1 MKFSVRL
8 TACLLCLCALLCC
21 VSCAKKDGDTPDG
34 MKNAT
39 AAGADFRFYIPA
51 YWNVST
57 EYGVS
62 GGYYTQAQQ
71 CRASVVKY
79 TLTAEQITAKT
90 EATANGKSAITW
102 FWESE
107 CVPVLNSYAQG
118 GKVEHLA
125 NEDTDILLGELNAKK
140 YHCKSIYNGTFDA
153 VHTVMAI
160 GDAGDAF
167 YVLTCTMEDGLYTRY
182 VADIDKM
189 IQYFKL
195 AEPYVPDD
203 FAKATAKDET
213 APEGMKLV
221 SNDEVAYRFYAPV
234 SWAVNRNEAIFA
246 AYLESDGSNVSVTPY
261 QPVSGQMSVAQ
272 YFDLCEEQMMSVGGK
287 ESYTLLS
294 SSETTLGGRKATV
307 YEYTY
312 TVGGE
317 VFRYRQVIAAYAG
330 MIYSLTYT
338 ARPENF
344 EGHLADVDMMITQFA
359 FR

>member
-8 TACLLCLCALLCC
+8 TACLLCLCALLSC
-21 VSCAKKDGDTPDG
+21 VSCANKDSDTPDG

-79 TLTAEQITAKT
+79 TLTAEQIAAKT
-90 EATANGKSAITW
+90 EATANGKSAIAW

-107 CVPVLNSYAQG
+107 CLPSLTAYAQG
-118 GKVEHLA
+118 KQIEHLT

-140 YHCKSIYNGTFDA
+140 YHCKSIYSGTSA
-153 VHTVMAI
+153 TVHTVQAV
-160 GDAGDAF
+160 GQSGNDF
-167 YVLTCTMEDGLYTRY
+167 YVLTCTMEDSLYVKY
-182 VADIDKM
+182 AADIDRM

-203 FAKATAKDET
+203 FVKETAKDET
-213 APEGMKLV
+213 APAGMKLV
-221 SNDEVAYRFYAPV
+221 SNDEVAYRFYAPQA
-234 SWAVNRNEAIFA
+234 WTVNRNEAIFA
-246 AYLESDGSNVSVTPY
+246 AYLESDRSSVSVIPY
-261 QPVSGQMSVAQ
+261 QPASGQMSVAQ
-272 YFDLCEEQMMSVGGK
+272 YFAFCEEQMINVGGK

-294 SSETTLGGRKATV
+294 STEGTLGGRKAFI

-312 TVGGE
+312 AVGGE
-317 VFRYRQVIAAYAG
+317 VFRYRQVVAAYAG

-338 ARPENF
+338 SRPETF
-344 EGHLADVDMMITQFA
+344 EEHLDDVDMMIANFT